1 MLRRH
6 WDWNAFKKEQVLEA
20 LGAIIADERF
30 GFSRPKKVHHRP
42 PIEELR
48 AQRRVNQVPCD
59 DGVDGPAADA
69 EKRSPARRTTID
81 GTVLYSDALFCTGTS
96 FTTDLDVMRVFTEK
110 HSENHLTDENTE
122 RTPLARPLKKRS
134 FYR

>member
-1 MLRRH
+1 MHRH
-6 WDWNAFKKEQVLEA
+6 LELVA
-20 LGAIIADERF
+20 PVGRD
-30 GFSRPKKVHHRP
+30 
-42 PIEELR
+42 
-48 AQRRVNQVPCD
+48 AQRQREEPPLRVVPE
-59 DGVDGPAADA
+59 GEHVLAERQRRRAADA